1 MKIHTTQDLNSL
13 AGAKSTN
20 MLSSNEIRLNYSE
33 KMRKQLLMDEP
44 DSYESNVSFRGKNPV
59 KDAKKIISSI
69 KKMVGEVSKNPQPES
84 KKGDS
89 ILKSPLFDKVLNVAE
104 YETVVQASIAAVACG
119 ARALTINALPG
130 DKENNAYASG
140 HALASGIVGFITAF
154 ALTAPFK
161 AGSNYVMKVMKQNLS
176 QKTLQRL
183 YPHLDMASIGTDAAR
198 KPIKEWRDKLGNLFS
213 DDIKNCAK
221 LPVFK
226 QLGEVSETT
235 FSKILKVDVD
245 WASQKGKSFNDV
257 VLKDGRSLYD
267 AVDMSRLGFV
277 VEEEGMNKA
286 QILFKDVDR
295 EYLTNLIKDAKEANS
310 RWGELDIESV
320 FDKNGKVVDFR
331 QWKDKSGNQWKL
343 DLDEVF
349 VSSPLETFDYRP
361 RITGKKRLDNNENIY
376 KFTTYQRNGVEDGL
390 GTEITDEMLK
400 AEGRNEVHTKLL
412 TWGPD
417 LAFRIPIAISTVALI
432 PWILKA
438 SFNLEK
444 APKKDAAP
452 EQNVNEKVV
461 EDVVAEEISSEP
473 LKEENKENAVSFK
486 GKAPNGE
493 KANWFVKKFGE
504 WYGKPL
510 IESENVAN
518 FSGKIADKTK
528 KATQHMVTAGSF
540 LTSGMYVQQT
550 LNKKE
555 LDPEKRKTLA
565 INQTLCFIV
574 PTIAAY
580 TVDHLLNDWVK
591 KREYRYSGL
600 QDYKAEMAKIEG
612 KSKEEIEKITGGL
625 SNRLK
630 GVRILAGLATFTLI
644 YRYATPVLITPIAN
658 KIGDWVNARNAAK
671 KEAEN
676 NKMVA

>member
-1 MKIHTTQDLNSL
+1 MKIHTTQNLNSL

-33 KMRKQLLMDEP
+33 QMRKKDLMVTS
-44 DSYESNVSFRGKNPV
+44 DSYESGVSFRAKNPI

-69 KKMVGEVSKNPQPES
+69 KKTVGEVSKNPQPES

-89 ILKSPLFDKVLNVAE
+89 ILKSPLFDKILNVAE

-161 AGSNYVMKVMKQNLS
+161 AGSNHVMRVMKQNLS
-176 QKTLQRL
+176 EKTLQRL

-198 KPIKEWRDKLGNLFS
+198 KPIKQWRDKLGNIFT
-213 DDIKNCAK
+213 DDIKNCSK
-221 LPVFK
+221 LPEFK
-226 QLGEVSETT
+226 QLGEVSDTT

-257 VLKDGRSLYD
+257 VLKDGRTLYD

-286 QILFKDVDR
+286 QILFKDVDK
-295 EYLTNLIKDAKEANS
+295 EYLTKLVADAKEAKS
-310 RWGELDIESV
+310 KWGELDVASV
-320 FDKNGKVVDFR
+320 FDKDGKVVDFR
-331 QWKDKSGNQWKL
+331 QWKDTSGNQWKL

-361 RITGKKRLDNNENIY
+361 RITGKKRLDNKENVY
-376 KFTTYQRNGVEDGL
+376 KFTTYQRNGIEDGL

-400 AEGRNEVHTKLL
+400 AEARNDVHTKLL

-432 PWILKA
+432 PWILKGA
-438 SFNLEK
+438 FNLEK
-444 APKKDAAP
+444 APKKEAVEADKP
-452 EQNVNEKVV
+452 PVEQV
-461 EDVVAEEISSEP
+461 EDVEFEDVSTEPIAED
-473 LKEENKENAVSFK
+473 NKESAVAFK
-486 GKAPNGE
+486 GKPSGD
-493 KANWFVKKFGE
+493 KANWFVRKFGE
-504 WYGKPL
+504 LYGKPL
-510 IESENVAN
+510 IESESVAN
-518 FSGKIADKTK
+518 FSGKMAEKTS

-565 INQTLCFIV
+565 INQALCFFI

-580 TVDHLLNDWVK
+580 TVDHLLNNWVK
-591 KREYRYSGL
+591 KREYRYAGL

-644 YRYATPVLITPIAN
+644 YRYATPVLITPLAN
-658 KIGDWVNARNAAK
+658 KIGDWVNARAAK
-671 KEAEN
+671 KEVDKA
-676 NKMVA
+676 A

>member
-1 MKIHTTQDLNSL
+1 MKIHTTQNLNSL

-33 KMRKQLLMDEP
+33 QMRKKDLMVTS
-44 DSYESNVSFRGKNPV
+44 DSYESGVSFRAKNPI

-69 KKMVGEVSKNPQPES
+69 KKTVGEVSKNPQPES

-89 ILKSPLFDKVLNVAE
+89 ILKSPLFDKILNVAE

-161 AGSNYVMKVMKQNLS
+161 AGSNHVMRVMKQNLS
-176 QKTLQRL
+176 EKTLQRL

-198 KPIKEWRDKLGNLFS
+198 KPIKQWRDKLGNIFT
-213 DDIKNCAK
+213 DDIKNCSK
-221 LPVFK
+221 LPEFK
-226 QLGEVSETT
+226 QLGEVSDTT

-286 QILFKDVDR
+286 QILFKDVDK
-295 EYLTNLIKDAKEANS
+295 EYLTKLVADAKEAKS
-310 RWGELDIESV
+310 KWGELDVASV
-320 FDKNGKVVDFR
+320 FDKDGKVVDFR
-331 QWKDKSGNQWKL
+331 QWKDTSGNQWKL

-361 RITGKKRLDNNENIY
+361 RITGKKRLDNKENVY
-376 KFTTYQRNGVEDGL
+376 KFTTYQRNGIEDGL

-400 AEGRNEVHTKLL
+400 AEARNDVHTKLL

-432 PWILKA
+432 PWILKGA
-438 SFNLEK
+438 FNLEK
-444 APKKDAAP
+444 APKKEAVEADKP
-452 EQNVNEKVV
+452 PVEQV
-461 EDVVAEEISSEP
+461 EDVEFEDVSTEPIAED
-473 LKEENKENAVSFK
+473 NKESAVAFK
-486 GKAPNGE
+486 GKPSGD
-493 KANWFVKKFGE
+493 KANWFVRKFGE
-504 WYGKPL
+504 LYGKPL
-510 IESENVAN
+510 IESESVAN
-518 FSGKIADKTK
+518 FSGKMAEKTS

-565 INQTLCFIV
+565 INQALCFFI

-580 TVDHLLNDWVK
+580 TVDHLLNNWVK
-591 KREYRYSGL
+591 KREYRYAGL

-644 YRYATPVLITPIAN
+644 YRYATPVLITPLAN
-658 KIGDWVNARNAAK
+658 KIGDWVNARAAK
-671 KEAEN
+671 KEVDKA
-676 NKMVA
+676 A

>member
-1 MKIHTTQDLNSL
+1 MKIHTTQNLNSL

-33 KMRKQLLMDEP
+33 QMRKKDLMVTS
-44 DSYESNVSFRGKNPV
+44 DSYESGVSFKAKNPI

-69 KKMVGEVSKNPQPES
+69 KKTVGEVSKNPQPES

-89 ILKSPLFDKVLNVAE
+89 ILKSPLFDKILNVAE

-161 AGSNYVMKVMKQNLS
+161 AGSNHVMRVMKQNLS
-176 QKTLQRL
+176 EKTLQRL

-198 KPIKEWRDKLGNLFS
+198 KPIKQWRDKLGNIFT
-213 DDIKNCAK
+213 DDIKNCSK
-221 LPVFK
+221 LPEFK
-226 QLGEVSETT
+226 QLGEVSDTT

-286 QILFKDVDR
+286 QILFKDVDK
-295 EYLTNLIKDAKEANS
+295 EYLTKLVADAKEAKS
-310 RWGELDIESV
+310 KWGELDVASV
-320 FDKNGKVVDFR
+320 FDKDGKVVDFR
-331 QWKDKSGNQWKL
+331 QWKDTSGNQWKL

-361 RITGKKRLDNNENIY
+361 RITGKKRLDNKENVY
-376 KFTTYQRNGVEDGL
+376 KFTTYQRNGIEDGL

-400 AEGRNEVHTKLL
+400 AEARNDVHTKLL

-432 PWILKA
+432 PWILKGA
-438 SFNLEK
+438 FNLEK
-444 APKKDAAP
+444 APKKEAVEADKP
-452 EQNVNEKVV
+452 PVEQV
-461 EDVVAEEISSEP
+461 EDVEFEDVSTEPIAED
-473 LKEENKENAVSFK
+473 NKESAVAFK
-486 GKAPNGE
+486 GKPSGD
-493 KANWFVKKFGE
+493 KANWFVRKFGE
-504 WYGKPL
+504 LYGKPL
-510 IESENVAN
+510 IESESVAN
-518 FSGKIADKTK
+518 FSGKMAEKTS

-565 INQTLCFIV
+565 INQALCFFI

-580 TVDHLLNDWVK
+580 TVDHLLNNWVK
-591 KREYRYSGL
+591 KREYRYAGL

-644 YRYATPVLITPIAN
+644 YRYATPVLITPLAN
-658 KIGDWVNARNAAK
+658 KIGDWVNARAAK
-671 KEAEN
+671 KEVDKA
-676 NKMVA
+676 A

>member
-1 MKIHTTQDLNSL
+1 MKIHTTQNLNSF
-13 AGAKSTN
+13 AGTKSTN

-33 KMRKQLLMDEP
+33 QVRRQALMDEP
-44 DSYESNVSFRGKNPV
+44 DSFESNVSFKGKNPI
-59 KDAKKIISSI
+59 KDAKKVIKSI
-69 KKMVGEVSKNPQPES
+69 KKKVGEVAKNPQPES

-89 ILKSPLFDKVLNVAE
+89 ILKSPLFDKILNVAE

-161 AGSNYVMKVMKQNLS
+161 AGSNHVMKVMKQNLS
-176 QKTLQRL
+176 EKTLQRL
-183 YPHLDMASIGTDAAR
+183 YPHLDMKSIGTDAAR
-198 KPIKEWRDKLGNLFS
+198 KPIKEWRDKFGNIFT

-221 LPVFK
+221 LPEFK
-226 QLGEVSETT
+226 QLGEVSDTT

-245 WASQKGKSFNDV
+245 WASQKGKSFNEV

-267 AVDMSRLGFV
+267 AIDMSRLGFV

-295 EYLTNLIKDAKEANS
+295 EYLTKLVNDAKES
-310 RWGELDIESV
+310 GSKWGELDVASV
-320 FDKNGKVVDFR
+320 FDAEGKVVDFR
-331 QWKDKSGNQWKL
+331 KWKDASGNQWKM
-343 DLDEVF
+343 DMDEVF

-361 RITGKKRLDNNENIY
+361 RITGKKRLDNKENIY
-376 KFTTYQRNGVEDGL
+376 KFTTYQRNGIEDGL
-390 GTEITDEMLK
+390 GTEISDEMLK
-400 AEGRNEVHTKLL
+400 AEARNDVHTKLL

-432 PWILKA
+432 PWILKGA
-438 SFNLEK
+438 FNLEK
-444 APKKDAAP
+444 APKKEAVEADKAP
-452 EQNVNEKVV
+452 VEQV
-461 EDVVAEEISSEP
+461 EDVEFEEIKSEP
-473 LKEENKENAVSFK
+473 VAEENKESAVSFK
-486 GKAPNGE
+486 GKPNAE
-493 KANWFVKKFGE
+493 KANWFVRKFGE
-504 WYGKPL
+504 LYGKPL
-510 IESENVAN
+510 IESEKVAN
-518 FSGKIADKTK
+518 FSGKMAEKTS

-565 INQTLCFIV
+565 INQGLCFVI

-644 YRYATPVLITPIAN
+644 YRYATPVLITPLAN
-658 KIGDWVNARNAAK
+658 KIGDWVNARSAAK
-671 KEAEN
+671 KEAE
-676 NKMVA
+676 KAA

>member
-1 MKIHTTQDLNSL
+1 MKIHTTQNLNSF
-13 AGAKSTN
+13 AGTNSTN

-33 KMRKQLLMDEP
+33 QMRKKSLMEEP

-69 KKMVGEVSKNPQPES
+69 KKKVGEVAKNPQPES

-89 ILKSPLFDKVLNVAE
+89 ILKSPLFDKILNVAE

-161 AGSNYVMKVMKQNLS
+161 AGSNYVMKVMKQNLN

-183 YPHLDMASIGTDAAR
+183 YPHLDMKSIGTDAAR
-198 KPIKEWRDKLGNLFS
+198 KPIKEWRDKIGNLFT

-226 QLGEVSETT
+226 QLGEVSDTT

-245 WASQKGKSFNDV
+245 WASQKGKSFNEV

-267 AVDMSRLGFV
+267 AIDMSRLGFV
-277 VEEEGMNKA
+277 VEEDGMNKA
-286 QILFKDVDR
+286 QILFKDVDK
-295 EYLTNLIKDAKEANS
+295 EYLTKLVADSKEANS
-310 RWGELDIESV
+310 KWGELDVASV
-320 FDKNGKVVDFR
+320 FDAEGKVVDFR

-361 RITGKKRLDNNENIY
+361 RITGKKRLDNKENIY
-376 KFTTYQRNGVEDGL
+376 KFTTYQRNGIEDGL

-400 AEGRNEVHTKLL
+400 AEARNDVHTKLL

-432 PWILKA
+432 PWILKGA
-438 SFNLEK
+438 FNLEK
-444 APKKDAAP
+444 APKKDAAAEVDKAP
-452 EQNVNEKVV
+452 VEQV
-461 EDVVAEEISSEP
+461 EDVEFEEIATEP
-473 LKEENKENAVSFK
+473 VAEENKESAVAFK
-486 GKAPNGE
+486 GKGNPE

-504 WYGKPL
+504 LYGKPL
-510 IESENVAN
+510 IESEKVAN
-518 FSGKIADKTK
+518 FSGKMAEKTS

-565 INQTLCFIV
+565 INQALCFFI

-644 YRYATPVLITPIAN
+644 YRYATPVLITPLAN
-658 KIGDWVNARNAAK
+658 KIGDWVNAKNAAK
-671 KEAEN
+671 KEAE
-676 NKMVA
+676 KAA

>member
-1 MKIHTTQDLNSL
+1 MKIHTTQNLNSL

-33 KMRKQLLMDEP
+33 QMRKKDLMVTS
-44 DSYESNVSFRGKNPV
+44 DSYESGVSFRAKNPI

-69 KKMVGEVSKNPQPES
+69 KKTVGEVSKNPQPES

-89 ILKSPLFDKVLNVAE
+89 ILKSPLFDKILNVAE

-161 AGSNYVMKVMKQNLS
+161 AGSNHVMRVMKQNLTE
-176 QKTLQRL
+176 KTLQRL

-198 KPIKEWRDKLGNLFS
+198 KPIKQWRDKLGNIFT
-213 DDIKNCAK
+213 DDIKNCSK
-221 LPVFK
+221 LPEFK
-226 QLGEVSETT
+226 QLGEVSDTT

-257 VLKDGRSLYD
+257 VLKDGRTLYD

-286 QILFKDVDR
+286 QILFKDVDK
-295 EYLTNLIKDAKEANS
+295 EYLTKLVADAKEAKS
-310 RWGELDIESV
+310 KWGELDVASV
-320 FDKNGKVVDFR
+320 FDKDGKVVDFR
-331 QWKDKSGNQWKL
+331 QWKDTSGNQWKL

-361 RITGKKRLDNNENIY
+361 RITGKKRLDNKENVY
-376 KFTTYQRNGVEDGL
+376 KFTTYQRNGIEDSL

-400 AEGRNEVHTKLL
+400 AEARNDVHTKLL

-432 PWILKA
+432 PWILKGA
-438 SFNLEK
+438 FNLEK
-444 APKKDAAP
+444 APKKEAVEADKP
-452 EQNVNEKVV
+452 PVGQV
-461 EDVVAEEISSEP
+461 EDVEFEDVSTEPIAED
-473 LKEENKENAVSFK
+473 NKESAVAFK
-486 GKAPNGE
+486 GKPSGD
-493 KANWFVKKFGE
+493 KANWFVRKFGE
-504 WYGKPL
+504 LYGKPL
-510 IESENVAN
+510 IESESVAN
-518 FSGKIADKTK
+518 FSGKMAEKTS

-565 INQTLCFIV
+565 INQALCFFI

-580 TVDHLLNDWVK
+580 TVDHLLNNWVK
-591 KREYRYSGL
+591 KREYRYAGL

-644 YRYATPVLITPIAN
+644 YRYATPVLITPLAN
-658 KIGDWVNARNAAK
+658 KIGDWVNARAAK
-671 KEAEN
+671 KEVDKA
-676 NKMVA
+676 A

>member
-1 MKIHTTQDLNSL
+1 MKIHTTQNLNSF
-13 AGAKSTN
+13 AGTNSTN

-33 KMRKQLLMDEP
+33 QMRKKSLMEEP

-69 KKMVGEVSKNPQPES
+69 KKKVGEVAKNPQPES

-89 ILKSPLFDKVLNVAE
+89 ILKSPLFDKILNVAE

-161 AGSNYVMKVMKQNLS
+161 AGSNYVMKVMKQNLN

-183 YPHLDMASIGTDAAR
+183 YPHLDMKSIGTDAAR
-198 KPIKEWRDKLGNLFS
+198 KPIKEWRDKIGNLFT

-226 QLGEVSETT
+226 QLGEVSDTT

-245 WASQKGKSFNDV
+245 WASQKGKSFNEV

-267 AVDMSRLGFV
+267 AIDMSRLGFV
-277 VEEEGMNKA
+277 VEEDGMNKA
-286 QILFKDVDR
+286 QILFKDVDK
-295 EYLTNLIKDAKEANS
+295 EYLTKLVADAKEANS
-310 RWGELDIESV
+310 KWGELDVASV
-320 FDKNGKVVDFR
+320 FDAEGKVVDFR

-361 RITGKKRLDNNENIY
+361 RITGKKRLDNKENIY
-376 KFTTYQRNGVEDGL
+376 KFTTYQRNGIEDGL

-400 AEGRNEVHTKLL
+400 AEARNDVHTKLL

-432 PWILKA
+432 PWILKGA
-438 SFNLEK
+438 FNLEK
-444 APKKDAAP
+444 APKKDAAAEADKAP
-452 EQNVNEKVV
+452 VEQV
-461 EDVVAEEISSEP
+461 EDVEFEEIATEP
-473 LKEENKENAVSFK
+473 VAEENKESAVAFK
-486 GKAPNGE
+486 GKGNPE

-504 WYGKPL
+504 LYGKPL
-510 IESENVAN
+510 IESEKVAN
-518 FSGKIADKTK
+518 FSGKMAEKTS

-565 INQTLCFIV
+565 INQALCFFI

-644 YRYATPVLITPIAN
+644 YRYATPVLITPLAN

-671 KEAEN
+671 KEAE
-676 NKMVA
+676 KAA